1 MDKLLT
7 IIFTFLIDII
17 YLSFFGGKEFLS
29 MVNKIQNSESNIKYI
44 SALFAYIFIIIVIY
58 KFIILENKSPLD
70 AFILGLCI
78 YGIFD
83 TTNYALFN
91 NYSLD
96 VAIKDT
102 LWGGFLF
109 YLVTIFVRHKFIKS

>member
-1 MDKLLT
+1 MDKLLKT

-17 YLSFFGGKEFLS
+17 YLSFFGKEFLS